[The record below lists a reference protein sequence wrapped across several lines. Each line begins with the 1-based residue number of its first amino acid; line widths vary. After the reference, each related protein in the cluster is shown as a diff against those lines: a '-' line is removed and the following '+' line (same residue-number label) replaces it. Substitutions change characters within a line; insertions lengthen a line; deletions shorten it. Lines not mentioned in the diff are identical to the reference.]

1 MLLARDKSPSQQ
13 AAHRHHKAPCVVNVS
28 GMGFVM
34 CAANG
39 RGTTVARRASIKAE
53 EDVSVDDPA
62 SRSSAAQRAF
72 PFLFFSVLC
81 KI

>member
-34 CAANG
+34 CAASG

-53 EDVSVDDPA
+53 ESVDDPA

-72 PFLFFSVLC
+72 PFLFFSVHC